1 MTSSLLESNEIVL
14 CHGVTLD
21 NRGKIIN
28 FKKYVSYSK
37 KIKFPYLDNLIENE
51 SLFPF
56 EYYQSSN
63 NSYKIDFHVSPNK
76 STRNHIVEVGR
87 HLFPHENNAI
97 VN

>member
-37 KIKFPYLDNLIENE
+37 K
-51 SLFPF
+51 
-56 EYYQSSN
+56 SN
-63 NSYKIDFHVSPNK
+63 FH
-76 STRNHIVEVGR
+76 TWI
-87 HLFPHENNAI
+87 I
-97 VN
+97 